1 MLVNPTSAQ
10 TQSEVRNVQA
20 AVDKLG
26 QRVRI
31 FNVTTDRELDA
42 AFATIVDQRIGGLLS
57 RPTSSLPAGAISSYC

>member
-10 TQSEVRNVQA
+10 TQSEVRNVQT

-31 FNVTTDRELDA
+31 FNVTTRTIFSAPGPA
-42 AFATIVDQRIGGLLS
+42 ATGRR
-57 RPTSSLPAGAISSYC
+57 RPFSPPAASKRRSA